1 MWNKAPW
8 LGLSQWQGLL
18 PFSSNI
24 YSFSLSH
31 EKMIE
36 ANNFSFSFFF
46 NPKGRISELLPFP
59 HTQTVLAS
67 MTRTLRPPKSPGRPL
82 RSHVANAEIS
92 VASSQEP
99 TLINPDSIGGQH
111 YPESLS
117 CPRSLM
123 NSFFFFLPLGS
134 IWRYFVFPSFS
145 AQANKEFI
153 FHSSSLLA

>member
-1 MWNKAPW
+1 MKQSA
-8 LGLSQWQGLL
+8 LIRAQSVAGLVT
-18 PFSSNI
+18 FFI
-24 YSFSLSH
+24 KYIFFLSH

-46 NPKGRISELLPFP
+46 NPEGRISELLPFP

-123 NSFFFFLPLGS
+123 NSFFFFAFGVHLA
-134 IWRYFVFPSFS
+134 IFCFP
-145 AQANKEFI
+145 
-153 FHSSSLLA
+153 